1 VFTGFQ
7 QAIEQTQSCNART
20 EAVKESEKS
29 FVSLGQRV
37 RLASLEKSLKLRPYR
52 RELTNDSVAVESF
65 AHVISFGSFFS
76 FFEHRPRKRLH

>member
-1 VFTGFQ
+1 MFTGFQ
-7 QAIEQTQSCNART
+7 QSIEQTQSCNARA

-52 RELTNDSVAVESF
+52 RELTKVSAAVESF
-65 AHVISFGSFFS
+65 AHVIAFGSFF
-76 FFEHRPRKRLH
+76 FF